1 MGASHATTQRLDA
14 ERIRA
19 VRRPPNG
26 GPHASRAAPAPAPA
40 TRPDPGARLRRLRD
54 LAREGRLAAVAA
66 DAVGAERVELT
77 GAAYD
82 VAWPIVFSRLTRRF
96 EQQRGHPACAAGV
109 DHLADECLDR
119 FHDDVEA
126 VVQDLLAH
134 ARRPVHHLEGWIAGR
149 LNAATVD
156 WHRRLRGL
164 RGALQRPRLPGW
176 VADGLAHDPWLT
188 ALAVEILIWV
198 GVSSTAGTEVWP
210 LEAWAQQRGIR
221 TGDWA
226 HSEPSVVA
234 HEVEVV
240 LGVMRKRPDWY
251 ASYVERP
258 LGAKHAPVAA
268 APVGDAPGGEV
279 APPLALGD
287 PHGPV
292 DAELLRLAAEAV
304 RAIDS
309 RVTHGEQAEAIVVE
323 VLRATFGG
331 PFTGTL
337 DRAPHDLA
345 DPVGG
350 LSGALADA
358 ETVDRIV
365 TTVLTIIGDDR
376 DQDGGRAGAGSQ
388 ASP

>member
-1 MGASHATTQRLDA
+1 MGASNGTTLRLDA

-19 VRRPPNG
+19 VRRPPNSAQSG
-26 GPHASRAAPAPAPA
+26 VYASRTAPAARPAPDA
-40 TRPDPGARLRRLRD
+40 RVARLRE
-54 LAREGRLAAVAA
+54 LAREGRLAATAA
-66 DAVGAERVELT
+66 AAEGADRVELS

-96 EQQRGHPACAAGV
+96 EQQRGHTACAAGV

-126 VVQDLLAH
+126 VVQDVLAH
-134 ARRPVHHLEGWIAGR
+134 ARHPVHHLEGWIAGR

-176 VADGLAHDPWLT
+176 IADGLAHDPWLT
-188 ALAVEILIWV
+188 ALATEILVWV
-198 GVSSTAGTEVWP
+198 GVTSTAGTEVWP

-234 HEVEVV
+234 REVEVV
-240 LGVMRKRPDWY
+240 LAVMRRRPDWY

-268 APVGDAPGGEV
+268 APVGDAAGGEV
-279 APPLALGD
+279 AAPLALGD
-287 PHGPV
+287 PHGPI

-304 RAIDS
+304 RAIDT
-309 RVTHGEQAEAIVVE
+309 RVTRGEQAEAIVVE

-358 ETVDRIV
+358 GTVDRIV
-365 TTVLTIIGDDR
+365 TTVLKIIGDDR
-376 DQDGGRAGAGSQ
+376 DQDGPGA
-388 ASP
+388 AAR